1 MSKSNAH
8 PLTILG
14 IPENRIPKIYPQPD
28 TNTVLRNLETEPY
41 IPTIP
46 DTVSPGL
53 FNVPSSQTAT
63 DVFMSD
69 MLRAKSPNRLSE
81 DLEHYLLGKPI
92 VGQILKASSNLSRVE
107 AILENQY
114 GANSGLAQWWKSLDY
129 DTQKALLE
137 SYGEDLSLSASSL
150 IKDLAELQHISVFP
164 DIEAPVYGDF
174 VQDTDD
180 ITAEINSILDPAYTD
195 AFARLDDDLTA
206 LNSEIDTQRTAF
218 EDQLRESSNMYNQHM
233 SNILSNQYMAN
244 AQTYDA
250 LQSDLRKSRQSA
262 LEAGASAGVRIAG
275 NVNAL
280 LSAQNKQSQA
290 SLDTSNALAEMLLQ
304 QRNAAAGIRSDYRNY
319 MSSANDRKSNLNA
332 RRTDLETSRRS
343 EFNTRFNETLG
354 RQEADYNRAYQTYN
368 DQLSSWERQFNKVPA
383 TNKLKSPYESWL
395 TYNT

>member
-1 MSKSNAH
+1 MIKSNAEVMRN
-8 PLTILG
+8 LG
-14 IPENRIPKIYPQPD
+14 I
-28 TNTVLRNLETEPY
+28 EPY
-41 IPTIP
+41 IPAIP
-46 DTVSPGL
+46 DTGSPRL
-53 FNVPSSQTAT
+53 FNTPSSQTEA
-63 DVFMSD
+63 DALAYN
-69 MLRAKSPNRLSE
+69 MLRAAQPYTLTDRFEDFLTGTLTPKQQLERNQQLIRVLGSIENRL
-81 DLEHYLLGKPI
+81 GTN
-92 VGQILKASSNLSRVE
+92 ANLT
-107 AILENQY
+107 
-114 GANSGLAQWWKSLDY
+114 QWWKSLDY
-129 DTQKALLE
+129 DTKIALLE
-137 SYGEDLSLSASSL
+137 SYGDKDLDSSASAL
-150 IKDLAELQHISVFP
+150 IKDLNELQYITEFP

-174 VQDTDD
+174 VQNTDD

-195 AFARLDDDLTA
+195 AFTRLDNDLTA
-206 LNSEIDTQRTAF
+206 LNSEIDAQRIAF